1 MNVLK
6 REEKKRLN
14 YFLDTKKDVAVLEKI
29 KEKQMI
35 KFVERFEANEAKERD
50 DWAQSHYRKA

>member
-1 MNVLK
+1 MK

-35 KFVERFEANEAKERD
+35 KFVEKFEANEAKERD